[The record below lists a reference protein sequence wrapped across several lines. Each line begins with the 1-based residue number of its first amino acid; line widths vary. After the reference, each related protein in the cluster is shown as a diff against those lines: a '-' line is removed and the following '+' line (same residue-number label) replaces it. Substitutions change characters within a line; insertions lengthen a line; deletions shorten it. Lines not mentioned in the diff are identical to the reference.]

1 MRYWWW
7 LAVSGWL
14 GAASGA
20 NARFTA
26 VVVDEAG
33 RPMPGMK
40 VVGGFTR
47 KSNYPLGGL
56 HTEWVPGVTDA
67 EGRCLLEGDISREHA
82 CFRLEPSALRRLKKY
97 YQPFEV
103 TVRFEDRDFFGNWLP
118 QDQVVTAIVQR
129 IEHPIPLIV
138 RDTLL
143 IRTTEVKQD
152 LFSLGKGKLQYD
164 FMVGDWLPPVGTG
177 LVADVECVLHAE
189 EVPIPK
195 EELRYYLVS
204 PTSKTTRLEQWVEVT
219 FPGPDNGVQLVVAPQ
234 SVVLPVR
241 QAPEDGYRQY
251 MGRFGRDERQL
262 WRPDCYAF
270 RIRTRRD
277 ATGKIV
283 SCHYGK
289 LLGGFEAKRIQRTAR
304 WGLVKTFY
312 YLNPTPLDRNLE
324 WDRKHSLLPTGDG
337 HYNHIP

>member
-1 MRYWWW
+1 MRCWWM
-7 LAVSGWL
+7 LVVSGWL

-40 VVGGFTR
+40 VIGGFTH
-47 KSNYPLGGL
+47 NIDYAMGGL
-56 HTEWVPGVTDA
+56 GTDWVPGVTDA
-67 EGRCLLEGDISREHA
+67 EGRCRLEGDISREHA
-82 CFRLEPSALRRLKKY
+82 CFRLEPFALRRLKKY
-97 YQPFEV
+97 YQPFEA
-103 TVRFEDRDFFGNWLP
+103 TVRYDDRDFFGNWLP

-138 RDTLL
+138 RNTLL
-143 IRTTEVKQD
+143 TSDTEVKQD
-152 LFSLGKGKLQYD
+152 LFSLGQGKLQYD

-204 PTSKTTRLEQWVEVT
+204 PTSKTTRLEQWVDVT
-219 FPGPDNGVQLVVAPQ
+219 FPGPDNGAQLVVAPQ

-251 MGRFGRDERQL
+251 MGRFDEDERRS
-262 WRPDCYAF
+262 WRPVCYAF

-277 ATGKIV
+277 AAGKIV

-289 LLGGFEAKRIQRTAR
+289 LFNGFQPKRIERIKR
-304 WGLVKTFY
+304 WGVVSTIY

-324 WDRKHSLLPTGDG
+324 WDREHSLLPTGDG
-337 HYNHIP
+337 IYKYIP